1 MISTGL
7 RPDQLDDD
15 QKNWFAIAIC
25 EAIIADG
32 NVAPE
37 ELLYLE
43 KALSFLPSTEKV
55 ASLIQAVK
63 DQKLPPLDP
72 LTVASRE
79 TQVHML
85 FELALVISSD
95 NTLSSRE
102 MDYLFNVGKKLGYE
116 KEFVQVVMRW
126 ANEGIMW
133 RNKLKHL
140 TKMGAELESEY
151 E

>member
-1 MISTGL
+1 MSTGL
-7 RPDQLDDD
+7 RPDQLDDE
-15 QKNWFAIAIC
+15 QKNWFATAIC
-25 EAIIADG
+25 EGIIADG

-63 DQKLPPLDP
+63 DQKLPPLAP
-72 LTVASRE
+72 MANASRE
-79 TQVHML
+79 TQIRML

-102 MDYLFNVGKKLGYE
+102 MDYLFSVGKKLGYE

-140 TKMGAELESEY
+140 IKVGIELEPEY

>member
-1 MISTGL
+1 
-7 RPDQLDDD
+7 
-15 QKNWFAIAIC
+15 
-25 EAIIADG
+25 
-32 NVAPE
+32 
-37 ELLYLE
+37 
-43 KALSFLPSTEKV
+43 
-55 ASLIQAVK
+55 
-63 DQKLPPLDP
+63 
-72 LTVASRE
+72 
-79 TQVHML
+79 ML

-102 MDYLFNVGKKLGYE
+102 MDYLFDVGKKLGYE

>member
-7 RPDQLDDD
+7 RPDQLDDE
-15 QKNWFAIAIC
+15 QKNWFAVAIC
-25 EAIIADG
+25 DAIIADG

-63 DQKLPPLDP
+63 DQKIPPLPPL
-72 LTVASRE
+72 TAASRE
-79 TQVHML
+79 TQIRML
-85 FELALVISSD
+85 FELVLVISSD
-95 NTLSSRE
+95 NTMSSRE
-102 MDYLFNVGKKLGYE
+102 MDYLFKVGKKLGYE

-140 TKMGAELESEY
+140 LKVGAELESEY

>member
-55 ASLIQAVK
+55 ASLVQAVK
-63 DQKLPPLDP
+63 DQNCPPPGPPDG
-72 LTVASRE
+72 R
-79 TQVHML
+79 
-85 FELALVISSD
+85 LAG
-95 NTLSSRE
+95 NTSP
-102 MDYLFNVGKKLGYE
+102 Y
-116 KEFVQVVMRW
+116 VV
-126 ANEGIMW
+126 
-133 RNKLKHL
+133 
-140 TKMGAELESEY
+140 
-151 E
+151 

>member
-7 RPDQLDDD
+7 RPDQLDDE
-15 QKNWFAIAIC
+15 QKNWFAVAIC

-43 KALSFLPSTEKV
+43 KALSFLTSTEKV

-63 DQKLPPLDP
+63 DQKLPHLNT
-72 LTVASRE
+72 LTAASRE
-79 TQVHML
+79 TQVNIL

-140 TKMGAELESEY
+140 IKVGTELEPEY